1 MSPIQQITV
10 HTCFR
15 IRVQIPELGSRFW
28 SVVQGSRVPILDEI
42 GEKYS
47 AFSVGTNSIYPGSTY
62 LLSKH
67 IDNFLLL
74 RFLPYIY
81 S

>member
-1 MSPIQQITV
+1 MSPIQQITP

-15 IRVQIPELGSRFW
+15 ILVQIPELGSRFW
-28 SVVQGSRVPILDEI
+28 SVVQGSRVPTLDEI